1 MFPIKDDIPPRRFPI
16 LTLLI
21 IVACTVVYF
30 GVERGG
36 WTLGTT
42 GEDRVI
48 EYGAVPWEITHPD
61 QSCERVEQSLEC
73 PGMRRTTRRCG

>member
-36 WTLGTT
+36 VDAG
-42 GEDRVI
+42 DDP
-48 EYGAVPWEITHPD
+48 A
-61 QSCERVEQSLEC
+61 
-73 PGMRRTTRRCG
+73 RTE

>member
-48 EYGAVPWEITHPD
+48 EYGAVPWRSHPD
-61 QSCERVEQSLEC
+61 QSCERVEQSLEY
-73 PGMRRTTRRCG
+73 PGDAERQRRCG